1 MNEEAPAITAAQQSQ
16 AAVLAAVLAAD
27 STVEKDGA
35 VTEQKH
41 FPMNLNRPGFVVF
54 SVSCCKCAHSYLCMY
69 VVDPEP

>member
-16 AAVLAAVLAAD
+16 AAILAAD

-35 VTEQKH
+35 VTERKH

-54 SVSCCKCAHSYLCMY
+54 SVSCCKCAHIVICVCSR
-69 VVDPEP
+69 P